1 MAQAIENM
9 EIRVNHREVVDS
21 GKTTEIT
28 NKTELTSATI
38 SKQLNANSM
47 LRIASA
53 LMERTVLL
61 LMDRLR
67 SVI

>member
-1 MAQAIENM
+1 MAQALENM

-21 GKTTEIT
+21 GKTTDIT
-28 NKTELTSATI
+28 NKAELTSATI

-53 LMERTVLL
+53 LMERTVPL

>member
-9 EIRVNHREVVDS
+9 EIRVNHKEVVDS
-21 GKTTEIT
+21 GKTIEIT
-28 NKTELTSATI
+28 NKAELTSATI

-53 LMERTVLL
+53 LMERTVPL